1 MSELNKQT
9 FDAIVQ
15 LGRATADAKYAE
27 AVVEGGGL
35 GAVPYAVVPND
46 AHLES
51 LEKYLYN
58 DHNLTPERIKAHVAV
73 HDPES
78 FIEYYTKF
86 SDPNSRIFADEPNLQ
101 VTGILDY
108 HAAGEGSPRWCQH
121 RLTLTLR
128 ESEEWKIWI
137 ASNNKQFSQMQFA
150 EFLEQN
156 SMDIITPAPAAMIEV
171 ARDLEAHTEVEFA
184 AGART
189 QDGQVRFKYSE
200 QTKATVGGGS
210 VAVPEQFTIFI
221 PVFVGGQSIG
231 LQALLRFRIKEGKL
245 VLWYT
250 LLRPEQVR
258 RDAFLRAR
266 NQIADALKITVINGV
281 A

>member
-1 MSELNKQT
+1 MPELNKQT
-9 FDAIVQ
+9 LDGIVA
-15 LGRATADAKYAE
+15 LARETGEPKSPETPW
-27 AVVEGGGL
+27 AVAGI
-35 GAVPYAVVPND
+35 PYAIVPND
-46 AHLES
+46 SRLVS
-51 LEKYLYN
+51 LENYVYN
-58 DHNLTPERIKAHVAV
+58 DHAAAPERIKASVSV
-73 HDPES
+73 LDPES

-86 SDPNSRIFADEPNLQ
+86 SDPNSRIFADEPNTQ

-121 RLTLTLR
+121 RLTLVLR
-128 ESEEWKIWI
+128 ASEEWKTWT
-137 ASNNKQFSQMQFA
+137 ASNNKQFTQMQFA

-156 SMDIITPAPAAMIEV
+156 SMDIVNPAPAAMIEV

-189 QDGQVRFKYSE
+189 QDGQVKFKYTE
-200 QTKATVGGGS
+200 TTKASVGAGS

-221 PVFVGGQSIG
+221 PVFVGGQTIG

-266 NQIADALKITVINGV
+266 NQIADSLKAVVINGT